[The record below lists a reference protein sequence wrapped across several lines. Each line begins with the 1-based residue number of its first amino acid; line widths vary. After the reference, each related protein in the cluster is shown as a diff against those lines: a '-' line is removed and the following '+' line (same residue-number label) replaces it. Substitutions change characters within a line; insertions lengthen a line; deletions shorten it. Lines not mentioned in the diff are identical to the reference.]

1 MRMVQKRTGL
11 SSIGS
16 LLVIALLAAC
26 GSDSSGGKTVAVNLS
41 LIVDGRQV
49 HDWSTTSRMFAWLER
64 WLPGAAPALAQ
75 SVTEIARINVQISGP
90 GIPVPATADVPVTDP
105 TSGQQ
110 IPVTIQAPVGP
121 NRTITVTAF
130 NAADAKIFG
139 GTVPNVN
146 LAAGAPIDVVVT
158 LVRLFTVTV
167 QTEGGGSGTVK
178 SSPVGIDCGAICSS
192 QFEVGT
198 PVILN
203 TEPAANSAFIGWS
216 GGGCTGTVPC
226 TVNDNATVTARFEP
240 SVTNHLSVN
249 VNGPGTVRSSPPG
262 IFCPADCDENFP
274 SGISVTLTAE
284 TSNGSTFSGWS
295 GGGCTGTGPCTV
307 AMLVDQTVTASFT
320 GVVPPETSTLTV
332 EVTGSGRVT
341 SAPSGVDCP
350 GSCTANFARGDTV
363 RLTADPAS
371 NFRFVGWSGACSGVD
386 PCTLVMDVDRT
397 VSAEF
402 EIAPVTVT
410 LTVRN
415 TGRGTGTVTDD
426 TGAIVCGPACTATYL
441 QGTVVT
447 LTEAPDAGSAFN
459 EWRGG
464 PCNNQTTTQCV
475 LTMDRDRTAEANFTA
490 VEGGGG

>member
-1 MRMVQKRTGL
+1 MRSMRKGTCL
-11 SSIGS
+11 PSIWP
-16 LLVIALLAAC
+16 LFFVAILAAC
-26 GSDSSGGKTVAVNLS
+26 GSDSSDGKTVAVKLS

-49 HDWSTTSRMFAWLER
+49 RDWSTTSRLFAWLER
-64 WLPGAAPALAQ
+64 WIPGAPPALAQ
-75 SVTEIARINVQISGP
+75 QVTEITRVNVQISGP

-105 TSGQQ
+105 TSGQE

-121 NRTITVTAF
+121 NRTITVAAF
-130 NAADAKIFG
+130 NAANAKIFG

-158 LVRLFTVTV
+158 LVRLFRVTV
-167 QTEGGGSGTVK
+167 QKEGAGNGMVK
-178 SSPVGIDCGAICSS
+178 SSPAGIDCGAICSA
-192 QFEVGT
+192 QFELGLSV
-198 PVILN
+198 VLN
-203 TEPAANSAFIGWS
+203 PEPAANSAFIGWS
-216 GGGCTGTVPC
+216 GGCTGTGPC

-262 IFCPADCDENFP
+262 ISCPADCDENFP

-284 TSNGSTFSGWS
+284 PSNGSTFSGWS
-295 GGGCTGTGPCTV
+295 GGGCTGTGPCAV

-320 GVVPPETSTLTV
+320 GVVPPQTSTLTV

-341 SAPSGVDCP
+341 SAPSGISCP
-350 GSCTANFARGDTV
+350 GSCTASFARGDTV
-363 RLTADPAS
+363 RLTADPAPD
-371 NFRFVGWSGACSGVD
+371 FRFVGWSGACGGMD

-397 VSAEF
+397 VSAQF
-402 EIAPVTVT
+402 EIVPVTVT

-415 TGRGTGTVTDD
+415 TGRGTGTVTDN
-426 TGAIVCGPACTATYL
+426 TGAIVCGVACTATYL

-447 LTEAPDAGSAFN
+447 LTEAPDPGSAFN

-464 PCNNQTTTQCV
+464 PCNNQTTPQCV
-475 LTMDRDRTAEANFTA
+475 LTMDRDRTAEANFSA
-490 VEGGGG
+490 VDGGGG

>member
-1 MRMVQKRTGL
+1 MRSMRKRTCL
-11 SSIGS
+11 PSIWP
-16 LLVIALLAAC
+16 LFFVAILAAC
-26 GSDSSGGKTVAVNLS
+26 GSDSSDGKTVAVKLS

-49 HDWSTTSRMFAWLER
+49 RDWSTTSRLFAWLER
-64 WLPGAAPALAQ
+64 WIPGAPPALAQ
-75 SVTEIARINVQISGP
+75 QVTEITRVNVQISGP

-105 TSGQQ
+105 TSGQE

-121 NRTITVTAF
+121 NRTITVAAF
-130 NAADAKIFG
+130 NAANAKIFG

-158 LVRLFTVTV
+158 LVRLFRVTV
-167 QTEGGGSGTVK
+167 QKEGAGNGMVK
-178 SSPVGIDCGAICSS
+178 SSPAGIDCGAICSA
-192 QFEVGT
+192 QFELGLSV
-198 PVILN
+198 VLN
-203 TEPAANSAFIGWS
+203 PEPAANSAFIGWS
-216 GGGCTGTVPC
+216 GGCTGTGPC

-262 IFCPADCDENFP
+262 ISCPADCDENFP

-284 TSNGSTFSGWS
+284 PSNGSTFSGWS
-295 GGGCTGTGPCTV
+295 GGGCTGTGPCAV

-320 GVVPPETSTLTV
+320 GVVPPQTSTLTV

-341 SAPSGVDCP
+341 SAPSGISCP
-350 GSCTANFARGDTV
+350 GSCTASFARGDTV
-363 RLTADPAS
+363 RLTADPAPD
-371 NFRFVGWSGACSGVD
+371 FRFVGWSGACGGMD

-397 VSAEF
+397 VSAQF
-402 EIAPVTVT
+402 EIVPVTVT

-415 TGRGTGTVTDD
+415 TGRGTGTVTDN
-426 TGAIVCGPACTATYL
+426 TGAIVCGVACTATYL

-447 LTEAPDAGSAFN
+447 LTEAPDPGSAFN

-464 PCNNQTTTQCV
+464 PCNNQTTPQCV
-475 LTMDRDRTAEANFTA
+475 LTMDRDRTAEANFSA
-490 VEGGGG
+490 VDGGGG

>member
-1 MRMVQKRTGL
+1 MRMLQKRTGP

-16 LLVIALLAAC
+16 LLLVAMLAAC
-26 GSDSSGGKTVAVNLS
+26 SSDSSDGKTVAVNLS

-49 HDWSTTSRMFAWLER
+49 HDRSTASRLFAWLER
-64 WLPGAAPALAQ
+64 WFPGAAPALAQ
-75 SVTEIARINVQISGP
+75 QVTEITRINVQISGP
-90 GIPVPATADVPVTDP
+90 GIPVPATADVPVIDP
-105 TSGQQ
+105 TSGQE

-121 NRTITVTAF
+121 NRTITVAAF
-130 NAADAKIFG
+130 NAANAKIFG
-139 GTVPNVN
+139 GTAPNVN

-167 QTEGGGSGTVK
+167 QKDGGGSGTVR

-192 QFEVGT
+192 QFQVGT
-198 PVILN
+198 PVVLN
-203 TEPAANSAFIGWS
+203 PEPAANSAFIGWS
-216 GGGCTGTVPC
+216 GGGCTGAAPC
-226 TVNDNATVTARFEP
+226 TVNGDATVTARFEP

-249 VNGPGTVRSSPPG
+249 LNGPGTVRSSPPG
-262 IFCPADCDENFP
+262 ISCPADCDENFP

-284 TSNGSTFSGWS
+284 PVNGSTFSGWS

-320 GVVPPETSTLTV
+320 GVVPPQTSTLTV

-341 SAPSGVDCP
+341 SAPGGISCP
-350 GSCTANFARGDTV
+350 GSCTASFARGDSV

-371 NFRFVGWSGACSGVD
+371 DFRFVGWSGACGGMD
-386 PCTLVMDVDRT
+386 LCTLAMDIDRT
-397 VSAEF
+397 VTAQF

-410 LTVRN
+410 LTVRR
-415 TGRGTGTVTDD
+415 TGRGTGTVTDN
-426 TGAIVCGPACTATYL
+426 TGAIVCGLACTATYL

-447 LTEAPDAGSAFN
+447 LTEAPDPGSAFN

-464 PCNNQTTTQCV
+464 PCNNETTPQCV